1 MKKSIILSL
10 VILFVGAQLHAQGA
24 RAAHAGLRA
33 APKVALT
40 VAAVSLVVALGV
52 VAVVVNN
59 NNLGNNAH

>member
-1 MKKSIILSL
+1 M
-10 VILFVGAQLHAQGA
+10 VLFSGVQLQAQGA

-33 APKVALT
+33 APKTALT

-59 NNLGNNAH
+59 NSLSNHSHSH